1 MTTDNLTLT
10 VNLKV
15 CCGAG
20 SHDATLT
27 LTAWGM
33 VEFLTPCSLLPLT
46 VRKLSDCNCD
56 KFLLAMAWEL
66 AQDFL
71 RC

>member
-33 VEFLTPCSLLPLT
+33 VEFFTTCFLLPLT
-46 VRKLSDCNCD
+46 VRKTFRLQLRQVPFGDGMGIGTG
-56 KFLLAMAWEL
+56 L
-66 AQDFL
+66 L